1 MKESISYRKYKY
13 NLLDFRHIVCKNFEE
28 KKQLRGKIVKM
39 NNTLEP
45 DLSPIQKQTLTCFDS
60 DLLRDVIKGASF
72 DLHQVGQGSFRA
84 DIFHA
89 SFGKGILDSARY
101 SNSILT
107 EGTVSQDNM
116 TFGFIHNCRNEFNF
130 NGNILQKHDVLMGDE
145 GGPLS
150 SCIPA
155 DTHWSSF
162 QFKRN
167 DLLKLGMKLEKDN
180 SKIFHFN
187 KKMQEELSFKLGGI
201 LDYLEKENDEKIAR
215 INKELLYHHILGI
228 YANALEHTKDISY
241 LKRDESLFLSKKI
254 RTYLNDHA
262 VKPIQMIELTAL
274 TGKSERTVE
283 RIFKKYFGIT
293 PYTYLKIHRLHLIRN
308 QLLQMDESVR
318 VNIGDIA
325 IKNGFM
331 QMGYF
336 GSEYKKIFGETASA
350 TLRRK

>member
-1 MKESISYRKYKY
+1 
-13 NLLDFRHIVCKNFEE
+13 
-28 KKQLRGKIVKM
+28 M
-39 NNTLEP
+39 NNILDP
-45 DLSPIQKQTLTCFDS
+45 HLSPIQKQTLTCFDS

-72 DLHQVGQGSFRA
+72 ELHQVSKGSFRA

-116 TFGFIHNCRNEFNF
+116 TFGFIHDSRNEVTF
-130 NGNILQKHDVLMGDE
+130 NGKILRKHDVLMGDE

-150 SCIPA
+150 SCLAP

-167 DLLKLGMKLEKDN
+167 DLLKLGIKLKKDN

-187 KKMQEELSFKLGGI
+187 KKMKEELSYKLGGI
-201 LDYLEKENDEKIAR
+201 LNYLEESNDHQLSL

-228 YANALEHTKDISY
+228 YANALEHTQDISH
-241 LKRDESLFLSKKI
+241 LKRDESLLLSKKI
-254 RTYLNDHA
+254 YTYLNNHA
-262 VKPIQMIELTAL
+262 GQPIQMIDLTAL
-274 TGKSERTVE
+274 VGKSERTVE
-283 RIFKKYFGIT
+283 RIFKKYFSIT
-293 PYTYLKIHRLHLIRN
+293 PYSYLKIHRLHLIRN
-308 QLLQMDESVR
+308 HLQRMDKSFST
-318 VNIGDIA
+318 NIGDIA
-325 IKNGFM
+325 MKNGFM
-331 QMGYF
+331 QLGYF
-336 GSEYKKIFGETASA
+336 GSEYKKIFGETASE

>member
-1 MKESISYRKYKY
+1 MNDTSNSALSSI
-13 NLLDFRHIVCKNFEE
+13 H
-28 KKQLRGKIVKM
+28 
-39 NNTLEP
+39 
-45 DLSPIQKQTLTCFDS
+45 KQTLTCFDS
-60 DLLRDVIKGASF
+60 DLLSDVIKGASF
-72 DLHQVGQGSFRA
+72 DLHQVGKGSFRA
-84 DIFHA
+84 DMFHV

-116 TFGFIHNCRNEFNF
+116 SFGFIHNCKNEFNF

-167 DLLKLGMKLEKDN
+167 DLLKLGVKLEKDN

-187 KKMQEELSFKLGGI
+187 QKMKEELSYKLGGI
-201 LDYLEKENDEKIAR
+201 LNYLEEGSIQQISM
-215 INKELLYHHILGI
+215 INKDFLYHHILGI
-228 YANALEHTKDISY
+228 YANALEHTKDISH
-241 LKRDESLFLSKKI
+241 LKRDESLLLSKKI
-254 RTYLNDHA
+254 RTYLNNHA
-262 VKPIQMIELTAL
+262 GKPIQMIELTAL

-283 RIFKKYFGIT
+283 RIFKKHFGIT
-293 PYTYLKIHRLHLIRN
+293 PYSYLKIHRLHLIRK
-308 QLLQMDESVR
+308 QLLQRNEALNT
-318 VNIGDIA
+318 NIGDIA
-325 IKNGFM
+325 MKNGFI

-336 GSEYKKIFGETASA
+336 GSEYKKTFGETPSE
-350 TLRRK
+350 TLRR

>member
-1 MKESISYRKYKY
+1 MHHTF
-13 NLLDFRHIVCKNFEE
+13 D
-28 KKQLRGKIVKM
+28 
-39 NNTLEP
+39 P

-60 DLLRDVIKGASF
+60 DLLRDVIKGSSF
-72 DLHQVGQGSFRA
+72 ELHQVGKGSFRA
-84 DIFHA
+84 DLFHA
-89 SFGKGILDSARY
+89 SLGKGILDSARY

-107 EGTVSQDNM
+107 EGMVSQDNM
-116 TFGFIHNCRNEFNF
+116 SFGFIHDCKNKFNL
-130 NGNILQKHDVLMGDE
+130 NGNILQKHDILMGDE

-167 DLLKLGMKLEKDN
+167 DLLKLGIKPEENN

-187 KKMQEELSFKLGGI
+187 KKMREELSYKLGGI
-201 LDYLEKENDEKIAR
+201 LNYLEKANDQQISLL
-215 INKELLYHHILGI
+215 NKDFLYHHILGI
-228 YANALEHTKDISY
+228 YANALDHTKDIAY
-241 LKRDESLFLSKKI
+241 LKRNKSLFLSKKI

-262 VKPIQMIELTAL
+262 DQPVKMINLTAL

-293 PYTYLKIHRLHLIRN
+293 PYSYLKIHRLHLIRKH
-308 QLLQMDESVR
+308 LRKIDRSST

-325 IKNGFM
+325 MKYGFM

-336 GSEYKKIFGETASA
+336 GSEYKKIFGETASE
-350 TLRRK
+350 TLRR

>member
-1 MKESISYRKYKY
+1 
-13 NLLDFRHIVCKNFEE
+13 
-28 KKQLRGKIVKM
+28 M
-39 NNTLEP
+39 NNTLDP

-72 DLHQVGQGSFRA
+72 DLHQVGKGSFRA
-84 DIFHA
+84 DLFHA

-116 TFGFIHNCRNEFNF
+116 TFGFIHDSRNEVTF
-130 NGNILQKHDVLMGDE
+130 NGNILRKHDVLMGDE

-150 SCIPA
+150 SCLAA

-167 DLLKLGMKLEKDN
+167 DLLKLGIKLEKDN

-187 KKMQEELSFKLGGI
+187 KEMQKDLSCKLGGI

-215 INKELLYHHILGI
+215 INKELLYHHILSI
-228 YANALEHTKDISY
+228 YANALDHTKDISH
-241 LKRDESLFLSKKI
+241 LKRDESLLLSKKI

-262 VKPIQMIELTAL
+262 DKPIQMIELTAL

-283 RIFKKYFGIT
+283 RIFKKHFGIA
-293 PYTYLKIHRLHLIRN
+293 PYAYLKIHRLHLIRN
-308 QLLQMDESVR
+308 HLLYAEKSVTT
-318 VNIGDIA
+318 NIGDIA
-325 IKNGFM
+325 MENGFM

-336 GSEYKKIFGETASA
+336 CSEYEKIFEETPSE
-350 TLRRK
+350 TLQRVI